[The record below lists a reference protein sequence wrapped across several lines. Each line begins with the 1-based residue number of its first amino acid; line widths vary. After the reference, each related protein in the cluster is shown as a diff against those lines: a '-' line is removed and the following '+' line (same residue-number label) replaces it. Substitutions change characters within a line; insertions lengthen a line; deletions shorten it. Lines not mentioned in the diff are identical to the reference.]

1 MRVVT
6 ARVMALRRWLISRL
20 PEGAGLRVHAY
31 KAYYLTEP
39 EIRWAVSNVKAGDL
53 VVDVGC
59 NIGVYAFWLAKR
71 VGKSGKVIALD
82 PAPACVQYLRAAA
95 LQLGFDQLTVVD
107 RGASDT
113 RAVLELHIPIEQ
125 NEIRLSRATFGATVG
140 PSQIV
145 NVEVS
150 PLDELLRDRD
160 RPVSFIKCDVEG
172 HELAVLRGARRVLDT
187 DHPTLLVECEQRHL
201 QHDMQIT
208 FDFLR
213 SLGYEGSFLD
223 RTGTPRPLYEFSPA
237 AHQLRYVNQPAA
249 RGYINNFL
257 FVHSNRPS
265 KTSAGT
271 LRHP

>member
-1 MRVVT
+1 YPPTEGRNGGPAQSSRGSVLDRLAVAEVARGGVEHPLMRVVT

-20 PEGAGLRVHAY
+20 PAGAGLRVHAY

-39 EIRWAVSNVKAGDL
+39 EIRWAVSKVKAGDL

-125 NEIRLSRATFGATVG
+125 N
-140 PSQIV
+140 
-145 NVEVS
+145 
-150 PLDELLRDRD
+150 
-160 RPVSFIKCDVEG
+160 
-172 HELAVLRGARRVLDT
+172 
-187 DHPTLLVECEQRHL
+187 
-201 QHDMQIT
+201 
-208 FDFLR
+208 
-213 SLGYEGSFLD
+213 
-223 RTGTPRPLYEFSPA
+223 
-237 AHQLRYVNQPAA
+237 
-249 RGYINNFL
+249 
-257 FVHSNRPS
+257 
-265 KTSAGT
+265 
-271 LRHP
+271 